1 MASLCYKT
9 HYETN
14 CNDIPINFIGV
25 KLLIRNMLG
34 LLLLGLN
41 IVDLNQF
48 TIKHKTT
55 ASPATKTLF
64 KSKIFFLFFSFEQ
77 ELGSKQNA
85 RNFFSN
91 STEAEKK
98 FNEVDLIL
106 LRML

>member
-1 MASLCYKT
+1 M
-9 HYETN
+9 
-14 CNDIPINFIGV
+14 
-25 KLLIRNMLG
+25 KLLISKMLG
-34 LLLLGLN
+34 LLLIGVDLA
-41 IVDLNQF
+41 DLNQF
-48 TIKHKTT
+48 TSKHKIA

-64 KSKIFFLFFSFEQ
+64 KFKIFFLFFSFEQ